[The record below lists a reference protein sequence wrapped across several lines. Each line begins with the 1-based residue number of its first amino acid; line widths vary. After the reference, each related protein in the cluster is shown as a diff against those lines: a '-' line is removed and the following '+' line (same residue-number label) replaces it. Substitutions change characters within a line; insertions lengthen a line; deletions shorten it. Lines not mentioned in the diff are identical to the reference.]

1 MSATRSLEERLL
13 EMEKKEQASR
23 EKAKR
28 YAEKRKSCSS
38 GRRRMSAKNAHIDSV
53 RLMETPPH
61 SVRRQ
66 IVPPIYKIASRLGDT
81 GGAVESVLGRPIEED
96 ELPKLITFL

>member
-28 YAEKRKSCSS
+28 YAEKMTS
-38 GRRRMSAKNAHIDSV
+38 
-53 RLMETPPH
+53 
-61 SVRRQ
+61 
-66 IVPPIYKIASRLGDT
+66 KI
-81 GGAVESVLGRPIEED
+81 
-96 ELPKLITFL
+96 F

>member
-28 YAEKRKSCSS
+28 YAEKK
-38 GRRRMSAKNAHIDSV
+38 KV
-53 RLMETPPH
+53 LQQ
-61 SVRRQ
+61 RQ
-66 IVPPIYKIASRLGDT
+66 A
-81 GGAVESVLGRPIEED
+81 ED
-96 ELPKLITFL
+96 ERKKRTHRLCQIAGNAPLLRSAAERAAH

>member
-28 YAEKRKSCSS
+28 YAEKK
-38 GRRRMSAKNAHIDSV
+38 KV
-53 RLMETPPH
+53 LQQ
-61 SVRRQ
+61 RQ
-66 IVPPIYKIASRLGDT
+66 A
-81 GGAVESVLGRPIEED
+81 ED
-96 ELPKLITFL
+96 ERNGYFSFYCQNHWQE